1 MKDNQQKLFSE
12 FTSATNEQW
21 EEQIKKE
28 LKGADYK
35 RELSWQ
41 TLEGITPLPFY
52 SRNDLKG
59 IPAEPTIRS
68 TSTVWQR
75 CETVFETDPADINTY
90 IQRAIKG
97 GANSIQIN
105 CDITSGDQM
114 LGGNMTGAQI
124 QSQNDFNKLF
134 EGVDLKSCSLVF
146 ESQTASPALLAML
159 LNHSDTFKSAS
170 FLFDPFTYHAKH
182 GRKPLPSE
190 KLPALI
196 SQMQGRPN
204 IRCLAADGLFY
215 HRAGCTIVQEVAIVL
230 AIASEYL
237 MSVDETTRLGAARSF
252 IARLSAGP
260 LYFPEI
266 AKFRAIRR
274 LWRNLLGAYGVKE
287 EIPLYI
293 HAETSPQNKTVTDS
307 HNNTLRATTE
317 AMSAVL
323 GGVDS
328 LSIAPY
334 DAGYQKPN
342 DFSLR
347 IARNIHHIVRDE
359 AHLNKA
365 ADPSAGSYYIE
376 QLTDQIAQES
386 WEFFQLIEKQGGFVK
401 ALENRILQ
409 SEVNESKK
417 RKLEAY
423 STRKRVLTGTN
434 NYPNPDEELPNSFKR
449 SIFTDALI
457 YTDSEHS
464 PHVESLIPSLREHL
478 SNGGT
483 VGDISK
489 SILEPQKVL
498 FTTLEEFNAGE
509 LFDLLRS
516 KTNSITKKLGR
527 KPRVS
532 LIPVGDAKWRKL
544 RATFAQNLLGCAGF
558 DIENH
563 AGFEMINEAVNDIN
577 PDKSDLFVLC
587 GSDKEYEKFVH
598 PFCEAFVK
606 KGILI
611 LAGSPGDR
619 EKAYQDWGIDE
630 FIMKGMDV
638 PEFLGRLQQ
647 KLTEEAL

>member
-12 FTSATNEQW
+12 FTPATNEQW
-21 EEQIKKE
+21 AEQIKKD

-35 RELSWQ
+35 TELSWQ

-59 IPAEPTIRS
+59 IPAETIPS
-68 TSTVWQR
+68 TTRVWQR
-75 CETVFETDPADINTY
+75 CEPVFETDPAAINTS

-97 GANSIQIN
+97 GANSIQIK
-105 CDITSGDQM
+105 CEITSGDQI
-114 LGGNMTGAQI
+114 LGGNITGAQI
-124 QSQNDFNKLF
+124 HSQKDFDRLF
-134 EGVDLKSCSLVF
+134 ESVDLKSCSLVF
-146 ESQTASPALLAML
+146 DSEAASPVLLAML
-159 LNHSDTFKSAS
+159 LNHTDTFKSAS

-182 GRKPLPSE
+182 GRKPLPDE

-196 SQMQGRPN
+196 SQMQGRSN
-204 IRCLAADGLFY
+204 IRCLAGDGLFY
-215 HRAGCTIVQEVAIVL
+215 HLAGCTIVQEIAIVL

-237 MSVDETTRLGAARSF
+237 MSVDETTRPGAAKSF
-252 IARLSAGP
+252 IAKLSAGP

-274 LWRNLLGAYGVKE
+274 LWGSLLQAYGVDK

-293 HAETSPQNKTVTDS
+293 HAETTPQNKTATDS
-307 HNNTLRATTE
+307 HNNMLRATTE

-328 LSIAPY
+328 LTITPF

-347 IARNIHHIVRDE
+347 IARNVHHVVRDE
-359 AHLNKA
+359 AHLNKV
-365 ADPSAGSYYIE
+365 ADPAAGSYYIE
-376 QLTDQIAQES
+376 QLTDQIAKES
-386 WEFFQLIEKQGGFVK
+386 WDFFRLIENQGGFVK
-401 ALENRILQ
+401 ALENRVLQ
-409 SEVNESKK
+409 SEINKSKK

-434 NYPNPDEELPNSFKR
+434 SYPNPDEELPNSLNR
-449 SIFTDALI
+449 PEGTDALI
-457 YTDSEHS
+457 YTKSNYS
-464 PHVESLIPSLREHL
+464 PDMERLIPSLREHL
-478 SNGGT
+478 TNGGT
-483 VGDISK
+483 VGDSAK
-489 SILEPQKVL
+489 SFLEPQKVL
-498 FTTLEEFNAGE
+498 YTTLEEFNAGE

-516 KTNSITKKLGR
+516 KTNHITKKLGR

-532 LIPVGDAKWRKL
+532 LIPVGDVKWRKL

-563 AGFEMINEAVNDIN
+563 AGFEMIDEAVNEIN
-577 PDKSDLFVLC
+577 PDSSDIFVLC

-598 PFCEAFVK
+598 PFCEAYLK
-606 KGILI
+606 KGILL

-619 EKAYQDWGIDE
+619 EKAYRDSGIDE
-630 FIMKGMDV
+630 FMMTGMNV